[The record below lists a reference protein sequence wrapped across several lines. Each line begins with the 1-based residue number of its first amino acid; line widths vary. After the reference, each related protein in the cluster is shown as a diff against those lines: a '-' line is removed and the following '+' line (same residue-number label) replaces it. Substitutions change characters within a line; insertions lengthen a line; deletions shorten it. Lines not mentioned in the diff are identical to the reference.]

1 MNPEHEKFLALIG
14 EAAADKIEELTAR
27 LESEAKV
34 SGRPLL
40 EVLLLALENG
50 LGAMEKARTAL
61 VASCIVILPALT
73 FSKTSGAA
81 VFIFTAWLT

>member
-50 LGAMEKARTAL
+50 LGGMEKTRMN
-61 VASCIVILPALT
+61 
-73 FSKTSGAA
+73 
-81 VFIFTAWLT
+81 